1 MLGLLCFLLCLRESV
16 LVVIIGTVHGGELGI
31 FLGVAK
37 ITLVLGSCSYWEI
50 PLEKGGADFFTECR
64 VGIAFSQKVF
74 MNTEF

>member
-1 MLGLLCFLLCLRESV
+1 MLGLLCFLLCLRKSV
-16 LVVIIGTVHGGELGI
+16 LVVVIETVHGGELGI

-50 PLEKGGADFFTECR
+50 LLENGSAVFFIECR
-64 VGIAFSQKVF
+64 VGTAFCQKVF

>member
-1 MLGLLCFLLCLRESV
+1 M
-16 LVVIIGTVHGGELGI
+16 LVVVIGNGGCGYRKLHGGELGI

-50 PLEKGGADFFTECR
+50 PLEKGSADFFTECR
-64 VGIAFSQKVF
+64 VGTAFSQNVF